1 MPDGRGRSGLAAQL
15 NDANTLGMAEIFL
28 RTLPFFAII
37 GLGYWAGRSRF
48 FTEDATA
55 YLTKFVFYFALSAML
70 FRFAATLPFAEIFNG
85 RLMVGY
91 LLGTLVVYV
100 LATVVAWIRGL
111 DIPTAAVEAQCAAIG
126 NVGFLGLPMLA
137 LLLSEAAIGPVMLV
151 LTVDLVVFSSLIVVL
166 MNAGRDGRLTPATL
180 RLIGLG
186 LLKNPMI
193 ISISAGLLWSALQVP
208 VPAVLNDFLTILG
221 GAATPGALFA
231 IGASLA
237 SKSAERIQVAAWL
250 SFCKLIIHPACVAVA
265 LLWLIPVDVFSA
277 SVAIAA
283 AALPVAG
290 NVYMLAAH
298 YRVAPHRA
306 SAAILLS
313 TVASILTVPVVIA
326 WVGTL

>member
-1 MPDGRGRSGLAAQL
+1 MVD
-15 NDANTLGMAEIFL
+15 IFL

-48 FTEDATA
+48 FSEEATA

-85 RLMVGY
+85 RLVVGY
-91 LLGTLVVYV
+91 LIGTAGVYLLATLVAY
-100 LATVVAWIRGL
+100 LRGL
-111 DIPTAAVEAQCAAIG
+111 DIPTAAVEAQCSAIG

-137 LLLSEAAIGPVMLV
+137 MLFTEAAIGPVMLV
-151 LTVDLVVFSSLIVVL
+151 LTVDLVVFSSLIVIL
-166 MNAGRDGRLTPATL
+166 INGGRDGKLTANTL

-186 LLKNPMI
+186 LVKNPMI
-193 ISISAGLLWSALQVP
+193 VSISAGLAWSALRLP
-208 VPAVLNDFLTILG
+208 VPPPLFDFLTILG

-237 SKSAERIQVAAWL
+237 SKSAERVQIAAWL
-250 SFCKLIIHPACVAVA
+250 SFCKLAVHPALVAVV
-265 LLWLIPVDVFSA
+265 LLWLMPIDAFPA
-277 SVAIAA
+277 AVAIAA

-298 YRVAPHRA
+298 YGVAPHRA

-313 TVASILTVPVVIA
+313 TVASILTVPLVIA
-326 WVGTL
+326 WVGVP